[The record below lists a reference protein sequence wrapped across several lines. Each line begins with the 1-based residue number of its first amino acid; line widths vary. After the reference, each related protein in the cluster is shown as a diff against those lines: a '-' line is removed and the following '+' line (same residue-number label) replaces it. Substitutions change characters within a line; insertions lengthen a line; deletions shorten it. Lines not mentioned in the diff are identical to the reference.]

1 MNTQPTA
8 AKSGAIKTGD
18 AAPDFTLIDQ
28 RGQSIHLADL
38 IGTQNI
44 VLYFYPKDNT
54 PACTAEACA
63 FRDSFEV
70 FRKANAQVIGVS
82 DDSAE
87 SHAQFAQK
95 NRLPF
100 TLLSDAKGIIRKL
113 YGVPKALGIMAGRTT
128 YIIDKQGI
136 VRHTF
141 NDLMDGPKHVTE
153 ALRILQT
160 LD

>member
-1 MNTQPTA
+1 MNNQSP
-8 AKSGAIKTGD
+8 AKSGPVKTGD

-28 RGQSIHLADL
+28 QGQPVRMADL
-38 IGTQNI
+38 IGKQNI

-70 FRKANAQVIGVS
+70 FKKAGAIVIGVS
-82 DDSAE
+82 DDSPE

-100 TLLSDAKGIIRKL
+100 TLLSDTKSSVRKL
-113 YGVPKALGIMAGRTT
+113 YGVPKAMVVMPGRTT
-128 YIIDKQGI
+128 YIIDKQGV
-136 VRHTF
+136 VRHVF
-141 NDLMDGPKHVTE
+141 NDMMDGPKHVSE
-153 ALRILQT
+153 SMRILQT
-160 LD
+160 LG